1 MAGTAFA
8 GNCGP
13 NNEGYCMSGRTCQME
28 GGHIISGRCPY
39 PGAGA
44 CCAWMILGIGVDVLH
59 VPRLQR
65 LVRLRP
71 ERFLTRILTKVEQ
84 NEFRQQLREM
94 ELMAGQTEAATGTT
108 SLVKTTVPK
117 AIESEA
123 SIRYLATRWALKEA
137 TYKALYPRHKLVW
150 QDVTVYKKDGKPG
163 LLIHGQEEF
172 GIGSSHASVSHD
184 GEYVFAQVVLES
196 R

>member
-1 MAGTAFA
+1 
-8 GNCGP
+8 
-13 NNEGYCMSGRTCQME
+13 
-28 GGHIISGRCPY
+28 
-39 PGAGA
+39 
-44 CCAWMILGIGVDVLH
+44 MILGIGVDVLH
-59 VPRLQR
+59 VPRLRR
-65 LVRLRP
+65 LVSLRP

-84 NEFRQQLREM
+84 SEFRQQLQEM
-94 ELMAGQTEAATGTT
+94 DEQTETAASSVSSTT
-108 SLVKTTVPK
+108 SESSAVSSIRASVPK

-163 LLIHGQEEF
+163 LLIHEQEKF
-172 GIGSSHASVSHD
+172 GIASSHASVSHD